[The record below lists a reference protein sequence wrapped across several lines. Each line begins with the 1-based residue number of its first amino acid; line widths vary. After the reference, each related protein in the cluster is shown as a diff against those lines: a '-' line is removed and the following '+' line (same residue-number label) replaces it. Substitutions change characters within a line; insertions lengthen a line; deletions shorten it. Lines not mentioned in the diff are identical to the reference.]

1 MISIAAC
8 GLSLFIGFVIGI
20 SFFSF
25 CRNELELEIAMHQ
38 RTMDALIKLQK
49 QVNIDNESKNVSDAE
64 GLNQK
69 MNSEAGKSTGENGA
83 SHAKKHQLDK

>member
-20 SFFSF
+20 SFFAL
-25 CRNELELEIAMHQ
+25 CRNELELEIAKHR

-49 QVNIDNESKNVSDAE
+49 QVNMNNESTND
-64 GLNQK
+64 
-69 MNSEAGKSTGENGA
+69 
-83 SHAKKHQLDK
+83 